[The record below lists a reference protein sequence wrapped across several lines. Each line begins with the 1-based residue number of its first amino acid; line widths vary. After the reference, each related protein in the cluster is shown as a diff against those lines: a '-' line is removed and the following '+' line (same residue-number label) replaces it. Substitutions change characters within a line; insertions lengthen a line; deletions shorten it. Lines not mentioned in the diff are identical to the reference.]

1 MELITLKSSREL
13 DAMRRAGRI
22 AAQAR
27 ALAGRMVLVRPG
39 VTTHEI
45 DTAVRKFIESQGAK
59 PSFLGYA
66 GFSGSACISVNQV
79 VIHGIPSKKVVLHEG
94 DIVSVD
100 VGACIDGF
108 HGDCAATYACG
119 QISDEAKRLIE
130 EYYGSQI
137 TLEEAAR
144 QLSVSPEYL
153 SRQYKKETGLSF
165 SEDLRRLKVE
175 KVKTLLIG
183 TTLNLTKI
191 AAMTGFSDPKYM
203 SRVFKEEVGV
213 LPAEYRKM
221 SP

>member
-1 MELITLKSSREL
+1 MQKGK
-13 DAMRRAGRI
+13 RR
-22 AAQAR
+22 
-27 ALAGRMVLVRPG
+27 
-39 VTTHEI
+39 
-45 DTAVRKFIESQGAK
+45 
-59 PSFLGYA
+59 
-66 GFSGSACISVNQV
+66 
-79 VIHGIPSKKVVLHEG
+79 
-94 DIVSVD
+94 
-100 VGACIDGF
+100 
-108 HGDCAATYACG
+108 
-119 QISDEAKRLIE
+119 IE
-130 EYYGSQI
+130 ESDGRQS
-137 TLEEAAR
+137 TLEEAER

-191 AAMTGFSDPKYM
+191 AAMTGFSNPKYM